1 MIAFFTSTL
10 GGSYKVDGKR
20 YPTYLP
26 DKNGFAEHLRK
37 YWKENA
43 RVLFVPASPEAMER
57 NDSTRDC
64 LKAAFPMSGFRISAF
79 DMYDCRKEELPKEP
93 DAYDVVIL
101 GGGHVP
107 TQNQFLK
114 KSV

>member
-1 MIAFFTSTL
+1 MPECFLF
-10 GGSYKVDGKR
+10 
-20 YPTYLP
+20 
-26 DKNGFAEHLRK
+26 LRRRK
-37 YWKENA
+37 QWKG
-43 RVLFVPASPEAMER
+43 M
-57 NDSTRDC
+57 DSTRDC

-79 DMYDCRKEELPKEP
+79 DMCDCRKEELPKEP

-101 GGGHVP
+101 GEGHVP